1 MRRRSRVPRRAAGPS
16 ARPAGTNVPAI
27 VAPATAAAGDER
39 LARLIDTAN
48 LAAIV
53 PRLAPE
59 VLYAII
65 RHRGLDACGELAL
78 SATPEQ
84 LTAVFDI
91 DLWRRPATGRDDQF
105 DADRFGEWLET
116 LVESGEA
123 AAARTVAA
131 IDEHLVVAGLSRFV
145 RVLDP
150 ASLSPATAED
160 DASEMPAPFNG
171 LARDVGGYLVR
182 ARTTTAWDAIV
193 ALLLELQE
201 AHPRYFHAV
210 MAGCRRLTDSPPERD
225 GLNDLLKQP
234 EQLMY
239 DVAAER
245 ERRRSAQGYAT
256 PADARAFLQMAK
268 SPPHLRAGGLVNP
281 LAAAYFRAAVDGA
294 ASIDRSDGSQQ
305 HVRETPSESD
315 LECVA
320 AIAALVGGT
329 GGLWKLRALPGRA
342 AEPSRLGHVQPLLEC
357 VHHTDEAA
365 FAARTGEL
373 AFLANVLMAGCSV
386 QSRPFTPQEAS
397 DAAVATCNLGI
408 EHWPARW
415 PGARMQDAPS
425 IAGRRASVPES
436 FLVDHDLVTAFE
448 VGWAVLH
455 ELSDAVAKHLVAA
468 LRDLRCADPQ
478 IQQDLHALRRELAR
492 QRKAGTPWRARGA
505 LEVIAIL
512 DMPTWVSL
520 SGLLDECPILPAAL
534 TATLERR
541 TGAVSAAAFEFI
553 ATSEQIAEIDAFAGR
568 LVEFLVGA

>member
-1 MRRRSRVPRRAAGPS
+1 MPRRSRAPRRAPGPS
-16 ARPAGTNVPAI
+16 TRPAGATVPAI
-27 VAPATAAAGDER
+27 VAPPTGAAADDR

-91 DLWRRPATGRDDQF
+91 DLWRRPAIGRDDQF
-105 DADRFGEWLET
+105 DADRFGEWLEI

-193 ALLLELQE
+193 ALLVELHE
-201 AHPRYFHAV
+201 GHPRYFHAV

-225 GLNDLLKQP
+225 GLDDLLTQP
-234 EQLMY
+234 EQLIY

-268 SPPHLRAGGLVNP
+268 SPPHLRADGLVNP
-281 LAAAYFRAAVDGA
+281 LAAAYFRAAGDGA
-294 ASIDRSDGSQQ
+294 ASIDRADGPQQ
-305 HVRETPSESD
+305 PVREAPSERD

-320 AIAALVGGT
+320 AIAALVGDT
-329 GGLWKLRALPGRA
+329 RVLSKLRALPGRA
-342 AEPSRLGHVQPLLEC
+342 AEPSHIQPLMEC

-415 PGARMQDAPS
+415 PGARMPDAS
-425 IAGRRASVPES
+425 IAGRRASVPET

-455 ELSDAVAKHLVAA
+455 ELSDAVATHLVAA

-478 IQQDLHALRRELAR
+478 IQEDLHALRRELAR
-492 QRKAGTPWRARGA
+492 QREAGTPWRARGA

-534 TATLERR
+534 PATLERR
-541 TGAVSAAAFEFI
+541 TGAVSATAFEFI
-553 ATSEQIAEIDAFAGR
+553 ATSAQIAEIDAFAGR